1 MQLEYVSTW
10 LLMEPHMSNKSL
22 AKLVIEHH
30 RINILTQTK
39 MSAHINRRHTKGPQF
54 YMWLAADGNIIVGHL
69 GV

>member
-22 AKLVIEHH
+22 ANLVIEHH

-39 MSAHINRRHTKGPQF
+39 MLISLDKCIF
-54 YMWLAADGNIIVGHL
+54 
-69 GV
+69 